1 MLASTEEVFPA
12 PGLDRSAAFARPA
25 AGAPDWLPQL
35 PDGPREVMGEVY
47 SATAIG
53 LRALPAIGIRTALDL
68 LFADVLGGDRGTF
81 EAKVKL
87 LSAQSFFSATDEPHV
102 IAVMRLGTPQPI
114 ADTFPTTSTSAPCA
128 CSLNA
133 CCTRA
138 TFKPQPWS
146 GSPQTPRRAR
156 RSHLGSKRQLSCG
169 YSAVYRSLCSGS
181 RILGAANVR
190 LVFRSS

>member
-102 IAVMRLGTPQPI
+102 IAVIEAGNAAAHRGHIPDDVDLGTMCVF
-114 ADTFPTTSTSAPCA
+114 AER
-128 CSLNA
+128 LLY
-133 CCTRA
+133 
-138 TFKPQPWS
+138 
-146 GSPQTPRRAR
+146 AR
-156 RSHLGSKRQLSCG
+156 YIQ
-169 YSAVYRSLCSGS
+169 
-181 RILGAANVR
+181 AAALVR
-190 LVFRSS
+190 LATNTPPRSSKPPRQQKTT